1 MNGLAALAGFCLAI
15 SAHAQEVD
23 HSKMD
28 HANMDHSKMDHSK
41 PAPPEAS
48 QANASTPK
56 TPLPEPT
63 EAEHAAAF
71 PVLKSQHAHA
81 EPWIFKASLDQFE
94 FAETD
99 ASWEGNISLAKD
111 TSRFLLRSS
120 GERSDGRLALSDT
133 DALFARSISP
143 WWEVVAGVNQ
153 YRTYSH
159 QQTSLAFGFVGMA
172 PYKFEV
178 EATAY
183 LANAGQSRVQLA
195 VEYQTLLSQRLILEP
210 KLEAEFYG
218 RDNPALGWGSGL
230 GEMQAGLRLR
240 YEITRQ
246 FAPYAGIVHTR
257 YFGKTADY
265 LLLAGEAGSHTEW
278 VFGLHAWF

>member
-1 MNGLAALAGFCLAI
+1 MKGLAALAGFCLAI

-28 HANMDHSKMDHSK
+28 HANMDHSK

-48 QANASTPK
+48 QANNLAPK
-56 TPLPEPT
+56 TPLPEPS
-63 EAEHAAAF
+63 EADRAAAF
-71 PVLKSQHAHA
+71 PMLKSTHAHGSQ
-81 EPWIFKASLDQFE
+81 WIFMAKIDQFE
-94 FAETD
+94 FANAD
-99 ASWEGNISLAKD
+99 LSWEGSASLSTD
-111 TSRFLLRSS
+111 TERFLLRSS
-120 GERSDGRLALSDT
+120 GERNDGQLEFSDI

-143 WWEVVAGVNQ
+143 WWEVLAGINQ
-153 YRTYSH
+153 YRANGQ
-159 QQTSLAFGFVGMA
+159 QQTSLAFGFMGMA

-183 LANAGQSRVQLA
+183 LASAGQNRLQLA

-210 KLEAEFYG
+210 KLEAMFYG

-230 GEMQAGLRLR
+230 GELEAGLRLR

-246 FAPYAGIVHTR
+246 FAPYVGIVRTR
-257 YFGKTADY
+257 YFGKTAD
-265 LLLAGEAGSHTEW
+265 LLASAGESDTRTEW

>member
-1 MNGLAALAGFCLAI
+1 MKGLAALAGFWLAI

-56 TPLPEPT
+56 TPLPEPS
-63 EAEHAAAF
+63 EADRATAF
-71 PVLKSQHAHA
+71 PALNSAHAHA
-81 EPWIFKASLDQFE
+81 EPWIFKASLDQLE
-94 FAETD
+94 FADAD

-120 GERSDGRLALSDT
+120 GERHDDRLSLSDT

-143 WWEVVAGVNQ
+143 CWEVVAGVNQ
-153 YRTYSH
+153 YRTNSH

-183 LANAGQSRVQLA
+183 LANADQSRLQLA
-195 VEYQTLLSQRLILEP
+195 VEYQTLLSQRLIIEP
-210 KLEAEFYG
+210 KLEAVFYG

-230 GEMQAGLRLR
+230 GELEAGLRLR

-257 YFGKTADY
+257 HFGKTAD
-265 LLLAGEAGSHTEW
+265 LRQSAGEAGSRTEW